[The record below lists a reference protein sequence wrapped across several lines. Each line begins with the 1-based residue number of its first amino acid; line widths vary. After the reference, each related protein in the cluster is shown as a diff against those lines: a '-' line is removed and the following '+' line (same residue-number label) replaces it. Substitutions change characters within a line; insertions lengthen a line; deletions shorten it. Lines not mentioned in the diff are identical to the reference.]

1 MTLPSNSPMNEVYL
15 NTQLADISTAG
26 SCFVACP
33 VRGKIVKAYSAIS
46 AAITTAD
53 CTWSLEINNVAV
65 TDSTATIAYSGSAAG
80 DVDSCTPTGAN
91 NVNPGDRIE
100 VVSGGESDTTSIGFF
115 TIVVRV
121 Q

>member
-1 MTLPSNSPMNEVYL
+1 MNEVYL
-15 NTQLADISTAG
+15 NTQLADMSTAG

-33 VRGKIVKAYSAIS
+33 VRGKIVRVYSSIS

-65 TDSTATIAYSGSAAG
+65 TNSTGTITTAGSAAG
-80 DVDSCTPTGAN
+80 DVDSSTPTGAN
-91 NVNPGDRIE
+91 SVNPGDRIE
-100 VVSGGESDTTSIGFF
+100 VVSAGESDTTSIGFF